1 MKHKITFVASLVLLL
16 AVFGCSFFNNS
27 NPKPGANTN
36 QAVLANQDLIDQA
49 ATLIFGNEKT
59 GVPQCDEVLAK
70 LETQMSGDSSQE
82 TLPERAKREAVRQVI
97 FKLVRD
103 NITETS
109 SAADKKQIGERCR
122 QAAAQF
128 LTE

>member
-1 MKHKITFVASLVLLL
+1 MKHKTAFVALMILLL
-16 AVFGCSFFNNS
+16 MVFGCSFFDNS
-27 NPKPGANTN
+27 NPKPGVNTN

-49 ATLIFGNEKT
+49 ASLIFGNEKT
-59 GVPQCDEVLAK
+59 GVPQCDDVLAR
-70 LETQMSGDSSQE
+70 LETEMSGDSNEE
-82 TLPERAKREAVRQVI
+82 TLPDRVKREAVRQVI

-103 NITETS
+103 NITENS
-109 SAADKKQIGERCR
+109 SAAEKKQIGERCR